1 MNLTE
6 KIAYIRGLCE
16 GLNLDESKPEIKVM
30 NAIIDLLDDM
40 SYSVTDMED
49 LYDELSAQVDEIDQD
64 LAEAETELYGEDD
77 DFDYDD
83 DEDDEENE
91 DDVFY
96 EVTCDSCGQ
105 KLNVSE
111 DVLLEGA
118 LTVVSFLSLTSLT
131 SLTAKSVTRLTARVA
146 AAIVILRK
154 NNINKIYTS
163 RIEYRGVFFCF
174 FTRERR

>member
-16 GLNLDESKPEIKVM
+16 GLNLDESKPEVKVM

-49 LYDELSAQVDEIDQD
+49 LYD
-64 LAEAETELYGEDD
+64 ELYGEDD

-111 DVLLEGA
+111 DVLLEGE
-118 LTVVSFLSLTSLT
+118 
-131 SLTAKSVTRLTARVA
+131 
-146 AAIVILRK
+146 
-154 NNINKIYTS
+154 
-163 RIEYRGVFFCF
+163 IECPNCGELLEFDFSDIFDGEECDPADC
-174 FTRERR
+174 EGCNSNCNSSEE

>member
-77 DFDYDD
+77 DFEYDD

-111 DVLLEGA
+111 DVLLEGEIECPNCGE
-118 LTVVSFLSLTSLT
+118 LLEFDFSDIFDGEECDPENCEGCTSNCN
-131 SLTAKSVTRLTARVA
+131 SS
-146 AAIVILRK
+146 
-154 NNINKIYTS
+154 
-163 RIEYRGVFFCF
+163 E
-174 FTRERR
+174 E

>member
-16 GLNLDESKPEIKVM
+16 GLNLDESKPEVKVM

-91 DDVFY
+91 DDAFY
-96 EVTCDSCGQ
+96 EVTCDSLFAVKDVREV
-105 KLNVSE
+105 KLKKFTAVR
-111 DVLLEGA
+111 A
-118 LTVVSFLSLTSLT
+118 LNFALKENILGYIKL
-131 SLTAKSVTRLTARVA
+131 LTA
-146 AAIVILRK
+146 
-154 NNINKIYTS
+154 
-163 RIEYRGVFFCF
+163 
-174 FTRERR
+174 

>member
-6 KIAYIRGLCE
+6 KISYIRGLCE
-16 GLNLDESKPEIKVM
+16 GLALDESKPEVKVI

-77 DFDYDD
+77 DFDYDEDDDDYEDFD
-83 DEDDEENE
+83 DEDDN
-91 DDVFY
+91 VFY
-96 EVTCDSCGQ
+96 EVTCDACGQ

-111 DVLLEGA
+111 DVLLEGE
-118 LTVVSFLSLTSLT
+118 
-131 SLTAKSVTRLTARVA
+131 
-146 AAIVILRK
+146 
-154 NNINKIYTS
+154 
-163 RIEYRGVFFCF
+163 IECPNCGELLEFDFSDIFDGEECDPVNC
-174 FTRERR
+174 EGCESNCNSSEE